1 MVFKMV
7 THTTGYLVKLNMNP
21 NIELKFQEIEIEPY
35 VMRRPSLKYFKNAVM
50 DIQTCNIMI

>member
-1 MVFKMV
+1 MV